1 MKHVAPSGVKHV
13 APSGVKHVI
22 MGFFV
27 TVGVSSPP
35 NDPQVLVSWSLRP
48 HWMTRFAHPALGTCP
63 AVVCPLRVPFAIAV
77 CGVSIDHPYWASEVR
92 QPRVKHVAPLGVKH
106 VAPLGVKHV
115 APLGG

>member
-1 MKHVAPSGVKHV
+1 M
-13 APSGVKHVI
+13 
-22 MGFFV
+22 
-27 TVGVSSPP
+27 
-35 NDPQVLVSWSLRP
+35 
-48 HWMTRFAHPALGTCP
+48 
-63 AVVCPLRVPFAIAV
+63 VCPLRVPFAIAV